1 MNKYFLDENDYICET
16 SDKDPT
22 KSRELLKFQACERLN
37 KLNNKVIS
45 LEAQI
50 SELQKYN
57 NLSKSDEKLKKNAQK
72 TAKIEILQDV
82 KAVFN
87 GLNANARAKM
97 ILGYI
102 DKKIEMLSKQE
113 ANI

>member
-1 MNKYFLDENDYICET
+1 MNKYFLDENDFICEM

-22 KSRELLKFQACERLN
+22 KSRELLKFQTCERLN

-45 LEAQI
+45 LEAQLCK
-50 SELQKYN
+50 LQKLN
-57 NLSKSDEKLKKNAQK
+57 NLNENDLKSQKNIQK
-72 TAKIEILQDV
+72 TAKIEVLQDI

-87 GLNANARAKM
+87 GLSANARAKM

-102 DKKIEMLSKQE
+102 DKKIEMLSKKE